1 MAVSSHPQ
9 KLEAKINSGD
19 IFVGLVWLVLNAA
32 MILTCLCPLKL
43 SHYRCASGRVW
54 HGSEAVF
61 GRGVFED
68 IAAG

>member
-32 MILTCLCPLKL
+32 MILTGLWRDAGPTL
-43 SHYRCASGRVW
+43 AAIDVSGL
-54 HGSEAVF
+54 F
-61 GRGVFED
+61 
-68 IAAG
+68 